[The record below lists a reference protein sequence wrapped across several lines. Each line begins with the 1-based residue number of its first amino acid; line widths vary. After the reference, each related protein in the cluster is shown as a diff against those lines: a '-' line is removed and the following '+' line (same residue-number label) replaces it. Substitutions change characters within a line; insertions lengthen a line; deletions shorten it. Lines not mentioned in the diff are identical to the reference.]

1 MYKSGA
7 MIIARGISRANNTF
21 ISQLTITLAWLALL
35 YNVLMMMVE
44 TVIILLLEITPLQ
57 AQVRLQLR

>member
-7 MIIARGISRANNTF
+7 MIIARGISRANNTY